1 MKINTLLSMFAP
13 KDVKF
18 FPMLEETASI
28 LSQSS
33 TYLQELFSCA
43 DEAHRTEL
51 CRLIKAE
58 EVKGD
63 KVTGSII
70 HELNNTF
77 ITPFDRED
85 VHALADVMDDV
96 IDVINRCAQKVLLY
110 QPHSFPK
117 HAISLVEIIKK
128 GSNEIQN
135 AANELSNMKKTDLR
149 LRAHCKE
156 IKRLEEEADVVYEE
170 AIMSLFKGAAATNDT
185 IELIKLKEIIQELEK
200 AANKINSTG
209 KVITTILVKYA

>member
-1 MKINTLLSMFAP
+1 MKINTLLSIFAP

-18 FPMLEETASI
+18 LPMLAETGTIVA
-28 LSQSS
+28 QSAI
-33 TYLQELFSCA
+33 YLQDLFSCA
-43 DEAHRTEL
+43 DKDHRDEL
-51 CRLIKAE
+51 CRLIKVE

-63 KVTGSII
+63 KVTGRII

-85 VHALADVMDDV
+85 VHALADAMDDV

-117 HAISLVEIIKK
+117 HANSLAEVIKK
-128 GSNEIQN
+128 GSDEILH

-156 IKRLEEEADVVYEE
+156 IKRLEEEADVMYEE
-170 AIMSLFKGAAATNDT
+170 AIMYLFSEEKSSV
-185 IELIKLKEIIQELEK
+185 ELIKQKEIIQELEK
-200 AANKINSTG
+200 TMNKINSAG
-209 KVITTILVKYA
+209 KVITTILVKYS

>member
-1 MKINTLLSMFAP
+1 MKINTLLGMFAP

-18 FPMLEETASI
+18 FPMLEETATI
-28 LSQSS
+28 LAQSA
-33 TYLQELFSCA
+33 TYLQELFSC
-43 DEAHRTEL
+43 ENEERRTEL

-96 IDVINRCAQKVLLY
+96 IDVINRCGQKVLLY
-110 QPHSFPK
+110 QPESFPEHTVK
-117 HAISLVEIIKK
+117 LVDIIKK
-128 GSNEIQN
+128 GSIEIQC

-170 AIMSLFKGAAATNDT
+170 AIMSLFKGESSSNTV
-185 IELIKLKEIIQELEK
+185 ELIKLKEIIQELEK

>member
-33 TYLQELFSCA
+33 IYLQELFSCA
-43 DEAHRTEL
+43 DEEHRTEL

-110 QPHSFPK
+110 QPHSFPN
-117 HAISLVEIIKK
+117 HAITLVNIINK
-128 GSNEIQN
+128 GCDEIQS

-156 IKRLEEEADVVYEE
+156 IKKLEEEADVVYEE
-170 AIMSLFKGAAATNDT
+170 AIMSLFKGADTMNDT
-185 IELIKLKEIIQELEK
+185 VELIKLKEIIQELEK

>member
-18 FPMLEETASI
+18 FPMLEETATI
-28 LSQSS
+28 LAQSS
-33 TYLQELFSCA
+33 TYLQDLFSC
-43 DEAHRTEL
+43 DNEERRNEL
-51 CRLIKAE
+51 CRLIKVE

-110 QPHSFPK
+110 KPESFPPHSLK
-117 HAISLVEIIKK
+117 LVEIIKK
-128 GSNEIQN
+128 GSNEILS

-170 AIMSLFKGAAATNDT
+170 AIMSLFKGEYSTNT
-185 IELIKLKEIIQELEK
+185 VELIKLKEIIQELEK

>member
-1 MKINTLLSMFAP
+1 MKINTLLSIFAP

-18 FPMLEETASI
+18 LPMLAETGTIVA
-28 LSQSS
+28 QSAI
-33 TYLQELFSCA
+33 YLQDLFSCA
-43 DEAHRTEL
+43 DKDHRDEL

-63 KVTGSII
+63 KVTGRII

-117 HAISLVEIIKK
+117 HATSLAEVIKK
-128 GSNEIQN
+128 GSDEILH

-156 IKRLEEEADVVYEE
+156 IKRLEEEADVMYEE
-170 AIMSLFKGAAATNDT
+170 AIMYLFSEEKSSV
-185 IELIKLKEIIQELEK
+185 ELIKQKEIIQELEK
-200 AANKINSTG
+200 TMNKINSAG
-209 KVITTILVKYA
+209 KVITTILVKYS

>member
-18 FPMLEETASI
+18 LPMLAETASI
-28 LSQSS
+28 LAQSS
-33 TYLQELFSCA
+33 IYLQELFTSE
-43 DEAHRTEL
+43 DKERRDEL

-63 KVTGSII
+63 VVTGSII
-70 HELNNTF
+70 RELNNTF

-85 VHALADVMDDV
+85 VHALADIMDDV

-110 QPHSFPK
+110 QPHAFPM
-117 HAISLVEIIKK
+117 HTASLVEIIKK
-128 GSNEIQN
+128 GSDEILN
-135 AANELSNMKKTDLR
+135 AANELSNMKKTDFR

-156 IKRLEEEADVVYEE
+156 IKRLEEEADAVYEE
-170 AIMSLFKGAAATNDT
+170 AIMCLFKEEKSTV
-185 IELIKLKEIIQELEK
+185 ELIKLKEIIQELEK
-200 AANKINSTG
+200 AVNKINSTG

>member
-18 FPMLEETASI
+18 FPMLEETASV

-33 TYLQELFSCA
+33 TYLQELFSCENA
-43 DEAHRTEL
+43 EHRNEL
-51 CRLIKAE
+51 CKLIKAE

-85 VHALADVMDDV
+85 
-96 IDVINRCAQKVLLY
+96 
-110 QPHSFPK
+110 
-117 HAISLVEIIKK
+117 EI
-128 GSNEIQN
+128 G
-135 AANELSNMKKTDLR
+135 
-149 LRAHCKE
+149 RAH
-156 IKRLEEEADVVYEE
+156 V
-170 AIMSLFKGAAATNDT
+170 
-185 IELIKLKEIIQELEK
+185 
-200 AANKINSTG
+200 
-209 KVITTILVKYA
+209 